1 MPSHDKETV
10 LRAAEGLHV
19 SILTSLTDLPEST
32 FDHRKEH
39 PCPLCGGKTR
49 FRYRKEALHKIDAP
63 FFCNVCGSKDFLN
76 FFIAVTGYDFPTAIN
91 TIGDY
96 LNCVPV
102 EQIRVANQQAQITAS
117 FPTWYKF
124 DMDKYKQIKD
134 GATVGISPWQ
144 RVSGLNVLDI
154 LKHGDNALIP
164 LLNEHGK
171 AVDFTMID
179 IDGNWQTTGG
189 NKSVPSGFYST
200 FGDTK
205 GKHAYIAVSPF
216 HSAHA
221 SIFMQRQVICCY
233 DVANIWDVAKNLEDA
248 PVIVTASMDDVLEA
262 DSLNFKQ
269 LTFNSKNNCVNR
281 RLFEVGEIVKL
292 KQEQENGK

>member
-10 LRAAEGLHV
+10 LQAAEGMWQPIIQALV
-19 SILTSLTDLPEST
+19 SVDDKV
-32 FDHRKEH
+32 FNRKH
-39 PCPLCGGKTR
+39 QACPSCGGKDR
-49 FRYRKEALHKIDAP
+49 FRYEPKYELP
-63 FFCNVCGSKDFLN
+63 FLCNNCGPKTPLQFLMDLS
-76 FFIAVTGYDFPTAIN
+76 GMDFPTAIN

-117 FPTWYKF
+117 FPSWYKF
-124 DMDKYKQIKD
+124 DMDKYNQIKER
-134 GATVGISPWQ
+134 AKVGISPWQ

-154 LKHGDNALIP
+154 LKHGDEALIP
-164 LLNEHGK
+164 LLNESGN

-179 IDGNWQTTGG
+179 IDGNWQTTVG

-200 FGDTK
+200 FGETK
-205 GKHAYIAVSPF
+205 GKHTYIAVSPF

-233 DVANIWDVAKNLEDA
+233 DVANIWDVAKSLEEA

-281 RLFEVGEIVKL
+281 RLYEAGEIVKL
-292 KQEQENGK
+292 KQEKENGS